1 MDYVLYALT
10 AIVVIFLVKNNMSL
24 RKKMKE
30 TNPAPV
36 EKAKRTLSDFK
47 ARMSMER
54 MVESGTF
61 DGVIA
66 TVEEFEEMVELDR
79 DEFAFFERQARFFLE
94 CAVNLM
100 AHSYADLEEAKKDA
114 SGIFELAFDED
125 IVTKYKKKD
134 PGAGGVHETI

>member
-1 MDYVLYALT
+1 MEYVIYSLVALV
-10 AIVVIFLVKNNMSL
+10 IVFLCEKNWNL
-24 RKKMKE
+24 RKKMKSMPPS
-30 TNPAPV
+30 T
-36 EKAKRTLSDFK
+36 KAKRTLSDFK
-47 ARMSMER
+47 ARMSLER

-61 DGVIA
+61 DGVIT

-79 DEFAFFERQARFFLE
+79 DEFAYFERQARFFLE

-100 AHSYADLEEAKKDA
+100 AHSYQDLEDAKRDA

-134 PGAGGVHETI
+134 PGTGDVRETV